1 MVPMQDSAKLNIMT
15 SADLQKQPVEIHINA
30 AANDTHYYALGR
42 YLNDDGVVLNT
53 TDNRNVYAMAY
64 ESAKDG
70 SNNTVIFEKTTNAT
84 NYDNGQVNNNDALN
98 VIIWHNAANIDLGQD
113 MKVSII
119 LNGEE
124 TALEDAVYDATTDTL
139 TFTYPQTNGLYMDGF
154 DVLVLT
160 KAA

>member
-1 MVPMQDSAKLNIMT
+1 
-15 SADLQKQPVEIHINA
+15 
-30 AANDTHYYALGR
+30 
-42 YLNDDGVVLNT
+42 
-53 TDNRNVYAMAY
+53 
-64 ESAKDG
+64 
-70 SNNTVIFEKTTNAT
+70 
-84 NYDNGQVNNNDALN
+84 
-98 VIIWHNAANIDLGQD
+98 